1 MTDFAMR
8 RTVMVDT
15 QVRPSDVTKFP
26 IIDAMLS
33 VQREAFVPA
42 NRAEIAYLGEDLDFG
57 GGRALLAPR
66 SFAKLLDALN
76 PRTGDLVLDVGCLWG
91 YSTAVL
97 ARLAD
102 AVVALDTPEHVAEAE
117 ARLAEHGVDNAICH
131 AGTMADGVAA
141 HGPYDV
147 VLIEG
152 GVETLP
158 EALGEQLKE
167 GGRIGALFLEG
178 SLGIARI
185 GVRSGDRVM
194 WRDAFHATAP
204 VLPGFGRRDT
214 FRF

>member
-1 MTDFAMR
+1 MPDFAAR

-26 IIDAMLS
+26 IIDAMLT
-33 VQREAFVPA
+33 VPREGFVPET
-42 NRAEIAYLGEDLDFG
+42 RAEIAYLGEDLDFG

-76 PRTGDLVLDVGCLWG
+76 PRTGDLALDLGCLWG

-102 AVVALDTPEHVAEAE
+102 AVVAVDTPEHVAEAE

-131 AGTMADGVAA
+131 AGPLAEGCAR

-147 VLIEG
+147 ILLEG
-152 GVETLP
+152 GVERLP
-158 EALGEQLKE
+158 EGLAGQLRE
-167 GGRIGALFLEG
+167 GGRIGALFIEG
-178 SLGIARI
+178 SLGIGRVGVLRGGRI
-185 GVRSGDRVM
+185 L
-194 WRDAFHATAP
+194 WRDVFHAAAP
-204 VLPGFGRRDT
+204 VLPGFGREAA
-214 FRF
+214 FEF